1 MVSLNH
7 LLLYSNR
14 ATLDF
19 LKYSLIESVLFQHM
33 KYTTVQL
40 QIQPQRPDKRLL
52 LSATVCEFFFFL
64 LLFLSRR
71 LISLPY
77 SCRIT
82 SLKSCLGQNSKWS
95 VSSCFRDYFIFL
107 CAPTSSCVL
116 WHSMSHYPSQAA
128 TFCCLHSAF
137 HRGQERTIT
146 AQLHVVIAFLTLNP
160 TIFYTLCWPVAQI
173 LQN

>member
-1 MVSLNH
+1 MESIAIQLQMQAQRPAKK
-7 LLLYSNR
+7 LLLC
-14 ATLDF
+14 AF
-19 LKYSLIESVLFQHM
+19 V
-33 KYTTVQL
+33 
-40 QIQPQRPDKRLL
+40 
-52 LSATVCEFFFFL
+52 FFL
-64 LLFLSRR
+64 PLFLSRR

-160 TIFYTLCWPVAQI
+160 TIFYTLCWPVA
-173 LQN
+173 

>member
-1 MVSLNH
+1 M
-7 LLLYSNR
+7 
-14 ATLDF
+14 T
-19 LKYSLIESVLFQHM
+19 EGVLFQREH
-33 KYTTVQL
+33 KEHYSTTTDASTKTCQV
-40 QIQPQRPDKRLL
+40 
-52 LSATVCEFFFFL
+52 TFVVCLCFFL
-64 LLFLSRR
+64 PLFLSRR

-160 TIFYTLCWPVAQI
+160 TIFYTLCWPVA
-173 LQN
+173 

>member
-1 MVSLNH
+1 M
-7 LLLYSNR
+7 Y
-14 ATLDF
+14 
-19 LKYSLIESVLFQHM
+19 YSL
-33 KYTTVQL
+33 TTVQL
-40 QIQPQRPDKRLL
+40 QMQTQRPDKRLL
-52 LSATVCEFFFFL
+52 LCACVFFL
-64 LLFLSRR
+64 FLPLFLSRR

>member
-1 MVSLNH
+1 MFDRGCIIPKGTWRTPQYNYRCEHKDLPS
-7 LLLYSNR
+7 
-14 ATLDF
+14 DF
-19 LKYSLIESVLFQHM
+19 YCVL
-33 KYTTVQL
+33 V
-40 QIQPQRPDKRLL
+40 
-52 LSATVCEFFFFL
+52 VFFL
-64 LLFLSRR
+64 PLFLSRR

-137 HRGQERTIT
+137 HRGHERTIA

-160 TIFYTLCWPVAQI
+160 TILYTLCWPVA
-173 LQN
+173 